1 RERDKDFFLP
11 QRVRKLRYGT
21 NVQSGVF
28 SVRKAV
34 VCVLLLSGLCS
45 CRDDYHIV
53 RQGKTW
59 HEARNYCRNK
69 YNDLARIDN
78 EEDMGRLREAAGSG
92 FSGTVWIGLHDV
104 WDWRWSMGNRKA
116 GYTSW
121 KKGEPNDRIQ
131 HLSCVYYQDHQWID
145 APCSEEL
152 MFVCFSETSADS
164 STNGNYIFRREILPW
179 SKALEYCR
187 NHYTDLAIVR
197 NQTENDMV
205 QQVIPPNYWVWIGL
219 SRLTWRWTDGA
230 SKFRSWAEG
239 HPRDLSSNCVSMVV
253 HEETWVERL
262 CDTKMYFMCQSN
274 KKQLYRAHLTALQS
288 TIDLNDN
295 KVKDAILNLIREKLK
310 ERGLLRDVRV
320 EWVKKPGLK
329 IFHKEVLY
337 RGQSFD
343 IPT

>member
-1 RERDKDFFLP
+1 M
-11 QRVRKLRYGT
+11 
-21 NVQSGVF
+21 
-28 SVRKAV
+28 
-34 VCVLLLSGLCS
+34 CS

-92 FSGTVWIGLHDV
+92 FSGTVWIGLHD
-104 WDWRWSMGNRKA
+104 
-116 GYTSW
+116 
-121 KKGEPNDRIQ
+121 
-131 HLSCVYYQDHQWID
+131 DHQWID

-320 EWVKKPGLK
+320 EWVKSLA
-329 IFHKEVLY
+329 
-337 RGQSFD
+337 
-343 IPT
+343 